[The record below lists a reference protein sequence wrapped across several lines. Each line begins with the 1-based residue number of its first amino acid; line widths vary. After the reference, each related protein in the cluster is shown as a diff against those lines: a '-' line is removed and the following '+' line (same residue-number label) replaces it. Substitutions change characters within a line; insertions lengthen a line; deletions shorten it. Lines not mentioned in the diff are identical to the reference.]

1 MEEKVHRDGASEY
14 EYLLRQEAQRLIV
27 ELKDMGAEKIILF
40 GSLARGT
47 VNIFSD
53 LDVIVVINS
62 QEDFVRRHAHMYRA
76 LCPKVDADILVY
88 TPEEFA
94 RMQDRPFIRQ
104 ALKEGIVV
112 YATTAERGSA
122 EVAGTGGRR
131 PQVG

>member
-1 MEEKVHRDGASEY
+1 MEEKAHRDGASGY
-14 EYLLRQEAQRLIV
+14 EYLLREEVQRLIA

-40 GSLARGT
+40 GSLARGA

-53 LDVIVVINS
+53 LDLIVVMNS
-62 QEDFVRRHAHMYRA
+62 QEDFVQRHAHIYQA

-112 YATTAERGSA
+112 YATTTERGRG
-122 EVAGTGGRR
+122 EMAGTGSGR